1 MQTFCGWIVHCPYGL
16 WLVYQKLFG
25 NAVTCLFVMGNSAK
39 QHSELLSLPA
49 DRVRLFHIS
58 SNFTFFQVP
67 GFVFEAQ
74 VLQHYSTSF
83 QDTILYFLKA
93 VNSITRWFAVYCC
106 SYLKSSCNVH
116 RQSHIIHFIRGGRG
130 KSVPPICHC
139 LYAAS
144 QLDSRS
150 VPVCHSE
157 STSHSSSCIKCCWK
171 NGD

>member
-1 MQTFCGWIVHCPYGL
+1 MDSSLSIRLVVGL
-16 WLVYQKLFG
+16 PEAFWK
-25 NAVTCLFVMGNSAK
+25 CSHLFVCNRQLSKTALWATQSA
-39 QHSELLSLPA
+39 A

-58 SNFTFFQVP
+58 LNFTFFQVP

-116 RQSHIIHFIRGGRG
+116 RQSHIIHFIRGGCG

-144 QLDSRS
+144 QPDSRS